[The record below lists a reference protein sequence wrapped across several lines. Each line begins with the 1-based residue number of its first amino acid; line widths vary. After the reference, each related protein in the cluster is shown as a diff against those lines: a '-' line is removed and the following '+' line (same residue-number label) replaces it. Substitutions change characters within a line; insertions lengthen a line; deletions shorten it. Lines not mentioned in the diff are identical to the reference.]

1 MHFMLRAQAAF
12 PFTYRSLKVEPW
24 LLFSVVLL
32 IVGLTAFPRVS
43 QAQLGPEGFNFC
55 TFLEESPQTSGARSA
70 VVDSATADGSWAS
83 QTRIIQSFNGDTLT
97 ELIFEELDAG
107 TWRDTARATPEFD
120 ASDRLTLC
128 TVETKQGG
136 NFVNLFR
143 ADLQYN
149 DNGNLD
155 TQLNEVW
162 DSTETN
168 PDGEWVKASRS
179 TFEYDANGND
189 TLQVDESWNRQ
200 NGEWL
205 NSQRFRRTYD
215 SQDRIEQELQERWDF
230 FNQTWEN
237 STRIQYTY
245 NSGSTVEVEETWDG
259 SAWVNYERRTTTLN
273 DDDLPT
279 QLLTEDWDGSDWVNE
294 ERDSFTYTIHE
305 NTQKFE
311 RVVTEVWDANAS
323 EWDDE
328 TRVRFSYTTV
338 IPVELAGF
346 EAQQVGEGT
355 VRLTWQTA
363 SETNNS
369 GFAIQRRFG
378 SGTAAPWSTLQFVGG
393 AGTTSEPQSY
403 RFMDRSVPYEA
414 ETVRYRLKQVD
425 LDGSIEFSKT
435 VEVRLGPPQ
444 QLALQAPFPN
454 PSRDQATIRYEL
466 PEATAVRIAVYDM
479 LGRRVAIPV
488 NGQKNAGRA
497 EFQFRTQQLPSG
509 TYMLR
514 LQAAEQTRTQRLTVV
529 K

>member
-1 MHFMLRAQAAF
+1 MHFMLRVQAAS
-12 PFTYRSLKVEPW
+12 PFTYRSLKVEPR

-32 IVGLTAFPRVS
+32 AVGLAAFPRVS
-43 QAQLGPEGFNFC
+43 QAQLETGSFNICTVLEG
-55 TFLEESPQTSGARSA
+55 SPRTSDARSA
-70 VVDSATADGSWAS
+70 VVDSTTADGSWQS
-83 QTRIIQSFNGDTLT
+83 QTRIIQTFNGDALSELT
-97 ELIFEELDAG
+97 FEELDAG

-120 ASDRLTLC
+120 SSDRLTLC

-136 NFVNLFR
+136 NFVNTFR

-162 DSTETN
+162 DSTDAN
-168 PDGEWVKASRS
+168 PDGEWVRITRS

-189 TLQVDESWNRQ
+189 TLQVDENWNRQ

-215 SQDRIEQELQERWDF
+215 SQDRLEQERRERWDF

-259 SAWVNYERRTTTLN
+259 SAWVNDERRTTTLN
-273 DDDLPT
+273 NDDLPT

-294 ERDSFTYTIHE
+294 ERDSFTYTTHE

-311 RVVTEVWDANAS
+311 RVVTEIWEDGAG
-323 EWDDE
+323 EWVDDE
-328 TRVRFSYTTV
+328 RVRFSYSTV
-338 IPVELAGF
+338 IPVELARF
-346 EAQQVGEGT
+346 EAQRSGKDAVQ
-355 VRLTWQTA
+355 LTWQTA
-363 SETNNS
+363 SESNNS
-369 GFAIQRRFG
+369 GFEVQRQTG
-378 SGTAAPWSTLQFVGG
+378 VSSSWTDVQFIEG
-393 AGTTSEPQSY
+393 AGTTSDPKFY
-403 RFMDRSVPYEA
+403 RFTDRAVPYAA

-425 LDGSIEFSKT
+425 LDGSTELSKT
-435 VEVRLGPPQ
+435 VEVRLSTPP

-454 PSRDQATIRYEL
+454 PAQSGATIRYEL
-466 PEATAVRIAVYDM
+466 PKAMEVQIAVYDL
-479 LGRRVAIPV
+479 LGRRVATPV
-488 NGQKNAGRA
+488 DGQKNAGRA
-497 EFQFRTQQLPSG
+497 QFQFRTEQLPSG

-514 LQAAEQTRTQRLTVV
+514 LQAEDQIRTQRLTVV